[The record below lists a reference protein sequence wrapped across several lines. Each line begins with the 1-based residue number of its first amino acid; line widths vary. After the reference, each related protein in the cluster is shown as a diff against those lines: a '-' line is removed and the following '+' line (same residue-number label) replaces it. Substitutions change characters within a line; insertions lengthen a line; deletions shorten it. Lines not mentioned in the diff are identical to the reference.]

1 MKLTAREKD
10 VKKSLKEY
18 LKAIG
23 AYQYWPVPMGYG
35 STSVD
40 CFFCYQGKFFAVET
54 KRSDVSTP
62 TDRQGQVLRDVAA
75 AGGGQCLENDPALPA
90 VRAMVT
96 KTMGIR
102 RGDYI
107 GDARLLND
115 MYGGA
120 DD

>member
-1 MKLTAREKD
+1 MKFTVAEKA

-18 LKAIG
+18 LKSIG

-40 CFFCYQGKFFAVET
+40 VFFCYKGLFFAVET

-75 AGGGQCLENDPALPA
+75 AGGGQCLENDPALSTVQRMIA
-90 VRAMVT
+90 
-96 KTMGIR
+96 
-102 RGDYI
+102 
-107 GDARLLND
+107 DALSNALLS
-115 MYGGA
+115 
-120 DD
+120 